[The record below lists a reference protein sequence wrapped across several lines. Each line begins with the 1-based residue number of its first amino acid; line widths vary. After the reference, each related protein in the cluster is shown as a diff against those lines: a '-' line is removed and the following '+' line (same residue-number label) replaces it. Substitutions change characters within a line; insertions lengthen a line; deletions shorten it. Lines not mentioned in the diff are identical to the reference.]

1 MLIVVLLAGSCKV
14 TQSSLKENTGK
25 EIVVHNDVTQTSQT
39 IDKTIAAENVV
50 NKSTTAD
57 SVVTNTI
64 DVIWSKPDSTGK
76 QYPEKTTYRNE
87 TRTNKTK
94 ADVATNKQTKANVT
108 SKAENTDNSSTKN
121 KEASNKE
128 ETTITKAT
136 TPTWIIIG
144 SAILSLGLLVLL
156 YFVLRRF
163 WLVR

>member
-14 TQSSLKENTGK
+14 THRSIKENTGK
-25 EIVVHNDVTQTSQT
+25 ETVVHNDVTQTSQT
-39 IDKTIAAENVV
+39 TDKTIAAENVT

-108 SKAENTDNSSTKN
+108 SRAENTDNSSTKN

-136 TPTWIIIG
+136 TPTWLIIG

-163 WLVR
+163 WLVK